1 MKCPFCG
8 YNKTGV
14 KSTRTDAFAVY
25 RMRVC
30 GKCGK
35 VFYTTEVGA
44 SEQHHNRA
52 YREMEKARAERNEAD
67 I

>member
-8 YNKTGV
+8 NCKTNV

-30 GKCGK
+30 DKCGR

-44 SEQHHNRA
+44 SEQNHNRA
-52 YREMEKARAERNEAD
+52 YREMEEARKAGNND
-67 I
+67 K

>member
-1 MKCPFCG
+1 MRCPYCG
-8 YNKTGV
+8 NNKTNV

-30 GKCGK
+30 DKCGR
-35 VFYTTEVGA
+35 VFYTTEAGA
-44 SEQHHNRA
+44 SEQNHNRA
-52 YREMEKARAERNEAD
+52 YNERRREANHEAD